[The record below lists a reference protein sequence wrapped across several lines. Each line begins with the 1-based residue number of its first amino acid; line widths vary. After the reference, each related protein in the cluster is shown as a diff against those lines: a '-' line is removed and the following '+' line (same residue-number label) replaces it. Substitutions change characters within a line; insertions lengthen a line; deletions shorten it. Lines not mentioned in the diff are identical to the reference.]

1 MAARQSQWPGHS
13 SHNQSWCNDVKTLLL
28 VIIRYIA
35 HSKLAFAVTLIG
47 LLLLFTSQ
55 LSVRNAV
62 TIAPGAEP
70 EYGFYVAVTPGVENQ
85 PFDLV
90 MFNEIKKKTY
100 RFEFPNQSAS
110 FKRGEFENLSY
121 RVIGA
126 TPLGQEPSQEPSQEI
141 ETIYSDDDYT
151 FWSRYRVTPTGIQP
165 LWQRNFGPGQMF
177 AAIPLSLITCWL
189 LFFVLRRLLPR
200 QKACGTQEKSK

>member
-1 MAARQSQWPGHS
+1 M
-13 SHNQSWCNDVKTLLL
+13 KTLSLL
-28 VIIRYIA
+28 ILRYIA

-47 LLLLFTSQ
+47 LLLLFTYQ

-62 TIAPGAEP
+62 TIGPGAEP
-70 EYGFYVAVTPGVENQ
+70 GYGFYVAVTPGEENH

-90 MFNEIKKKTY
+90 LLGEIKKKAY
-100 RFEFPNQSAS
+100 RFELPNQSAS
-110 FKRGEFENLSY
+110 FKRGELENLSY

-177 AAIPLSLITCWL
+177 AAIPLAIITCWL
-189 LFFVLRRLLPR
+189 LFFILRRLLPR